1 MCLSFN
7 EPFLI
12 SISCF
17 FHSCSIINLYLIC
30 LFSCILYISF
40 SKISISSIMA
50 ELMSDLFATVFL
62 RPNTEA
68 HTKSLKKI
76 YLMSKFITSF
86 IWSTIKYWATLF
98 HSYNDDFQILQMSIS
113 CSLVSGIQ
121 ELRERREK
129 QSVVSLESNE
139 LINTLKF
146 YVWRSHNTVFLNMN

>member
-1 MCLSFN
+1 MCSSFN
-7 EPFLI
+7 KPFLI
-12 SISCF
+12 SISCS
-17 FHSCSIINLYLIC
+17 FHSRSIINLYLIC

-50 ELMSDLFATVFL
+50 DLMSDLFL
-62 RPNTEA
+62 RPNIEA

-76 YLMSKFITSF
+76 YLMSKFITSL
-86 IWSTIKYWATLF
+86 IWSTIMYWATLF
-98 HSYNDDFQILQMSIS
+98 HSYNNDFQISQMSIS
-113 CSLVSGIQ
+113 CTLVSGIQ

-146 YVWRSHNTVFLNMN
+146 YM